1 MGEHAKIRA
10 SVRERQRWH
19 GLASAARRDV
29 ARLRKGAVGESGLPA
44 LTGQAHAG
52 PIEQAEIR
60 LHEAM
65 QRLAELDERLL
76 GIFTELESVDAVRL
90 PWAALVQIQAEFFTA
105 QQSTWAPLADAF
117 EEFVSSPEPPCG
129 AAPSAGAVR

>member
-1 MGEHAKIRA
+1 MG
-10 SVRERQRWH
+10 WH
-19 GLASAARRDV
+19 GFASAARRDV

-44 LTGQAHAG
+44 LTGHTHAG
-52 PIEQAEIR
+52 PLEQAEIK

-76 GIFTELESVDAVRL
+76 GKCTELASVDAVRL

-105 QQSTWAPLADAF
+105 QQSIWAPLADSL
-117 EEFVSSPEPPCG
+117 EEFVSCPEPPFG
-129 AAPSAGAVR
+129 AL